1 MSRKVKKSTQAHF
14 TLGNDERVML
24 SSYTRDFD
32 GIRFMRGLRSARP
45 SPPKSAQVKVV
56 QRQEHSHASL
66 KSGETEA
73 NARSINT

>member
-32 GIRFMRGLRSARP
+32 GIRVMRGPRSARP
-45 SPPKSAQVKVV
+45 APPKSAQVKIVIG
-56 QRQEHSHASL
+56 QGHSQSMENR
-66 KSGETEA
+66 GE
-73 NARSINT
+73 R